1 MLISYK
7 WLQEYFN
14 EKLPDPKK
22 IKDVLTMHA
31 YEISEVLE
39 DKDDFIFD
47 IDVLP
52 NRAHDSLSYFGI
64 AREIGM
70 FFDLKTKFP
79 SVENIKVDKNLK
91 SVDFLTLKIENPNEC
106 RRATKRLVVDV
117 QVKESPDWLKEKL
130 SKFGQKPINNIVDIT
145 NFVMMET
152 GQPVHA
158 FDFDKLSDGEN
169 SKKNISIKFANKN
182 DLSAMPAHARQAE
195 KITTLDE
202 NNYVLDEEVLVIHDG
217 KKPLDIAGIKGG
229 IDTGIDEKTKKIVL
243 SVCNFNP
250 KSIRKTSKKLGLQ
263 TEASKRFE
271 ADISPELVYIAMQRL
286 SQLVFELS
294 GGKVSEDI
302 LDEYPRKSN
311 PYKIGVSI
319 NEVNKILGTEI
330 KEKEFEKILDKLGF
344 EYKKIKPLDEI
355 KKIIPQVEGKPYKFG
370 ASVSFDAPNYFDCS
384 SLTAYLFAQA
394 GIQIPRVSVDQYVF
408 GKEVAENEAK
418 FGDLVFLNTGNGK
431 IHYETVDFI
440 KGKSVKEGVDH
451 CGLYLG
457 DGKVLHTSRFNGNKV
472 DVQNIKDNPS
482 FKTIVGY
489 RRFTDDEE
497 RFVLMIPY
505 YRNDIRIKE
514 DLAEEIG
521 RIFGYENILY
531 DLPKEI
537 KKPKADKIF
546 YYSNL
551 IRNFF
556 ISEGFSE
563 VYNYAFVDEGEVE
576 MLNPLASDKKFL
588 RDTTKKQLRN
598 STFFNYKYS
607 DILAL
612 NEIKIFEIGKIY
624 KKEKETLCL
633 SFGIKSKEKNLKEY
647 LVNIKEKLEKILDKG
662 EFDHTEYV
670 EFYDEIIFEINL
682 ENFIEKLPEINSYE
696 KLFKEFS
703 ENYKDT
709 GIKYK
714 NISQY
719 PFVLRDIAVW
729 IPTEIESGEVLK
741 LIKENSSDLLV
752 QSKLF
757 DEYKKDDKV
766 SYAFRLVFQ
775 SQDKTLTDDEVN
787 QIMEKVTS
795 KLNSK
800 NGWSVR

>member
-14 EKLPDPKK
+14 DKLPNPKK
-22 IKDVLTMHA
+22 IEEVLTMYS

-39 DKDDFIFD
+39 NKDDFIFNID
-47 IDVLP
+47 ILP

-64 AREIGM
+64 AREIGIL
-70 FFDLKTKFP
+70 FDLKTKFP
-79 SVENIKVDKNLK
+79 NVESIKVDKNLK
-91 SVDFLTLKIENPNEC
+91 SSDFLTLKIENPNEC

-117 QVKESPDWLKEKL
+117 QVKESPNWLKEKL
-130 SKFGQKPINNIVDIT
+130 SKFGQKSINNIVDIT

-158 FDFDKLSDGEN
+158 FDFDKLATGTND
-169 SKKNISIKFANKN
+169 KKNISIKFANKG
-182 DLSAMPAHARQAE
+182 E

-202 NNYVLDEEVLVIHDG
+202 NHYVLDENVLVIHDD

-271 ADISPELVYIAMQRL
+271 ADISPELVFTAMQRL
-286 SQLVFELS
+286 SQLVSELS
-294 GGKVSEDI
+294 GGKLSEDI

-311 PYKIGVSI
+311 PYKMGVSI
-319 NEVNKILGTEI
+319 NEINKILGTEI
-330 KEKEFEKILDKLGF
+330 KEKEFEKILNKLGF

-355 KKIIPQVEGKPYKFG
+355 KKILPELEGKPYKFG

-384 SLTAYLFAQA
+384 SLTSYLFAQA

-408 GKEVAENEAK
+408 GKEISEKEAK
-418 FGDLVFLNTGNGK
+418 FCDIIFSNTENGK

-440 KGKSVKEGVDH
+440 KGTKIKEGVDH
-451 CGLYLG
+451 CGFYLG
-457 DGKVLHTSRFNGNKV
+457 DGKSLHASRFSGNKV
-472 DVQNIKDNPS
+472 EVQNIKDNPS

-489 RRFTDDEE
+489 RRFTDNEE
-497 RFVLMIPY
+497 RYVLTIPY

-521 RIFGYENILY
+521 RIFGYENISY

-537 KKPKADKIF
+537 SKPKIDKAF

-551 IRNFF
+551 IKNFF
-556 ISEGFSE
+556 INEGFSE
-563 VYNYAFVDEGEVE
+563 VYNYAFVDSGEVE
-576 MLNPLASDKKFL
+576 LLNPLAGDKKYL
-588 RDTTKKQLRN
+588 KNNLIDGIKDSVGKN
-598 STFFNYKYS
+598 STR
-607 DILAL
+607 LAL
-612 NEIKIFEIGKIY
+612 FGIEKFSGLKIFEIGKIY
-624 KKEKETLCL
+624 KKENEQINLCFVINEKETEDILKKL
-633 SFGIKSKEKNLKEY
+633 WNVLNSKMDKFNKE
-647 LVNIKEKLEKILDKG
+647 NIVGLDI
-662 EFDHTEYV
+662 V
-670 EFYDEIIFEINL
+670 EINI
-682 ENFIEKLPEINSYE
+682 ENLIDKLPEVNSYE

-709 GIKYK
+709 KIKYK

-719 PFVLRDIAVW
+719 PFVLRDIAIWV
-729 IPTEIESGEVLK
+729 PAEIKSEEILDV
-741 LIKENSSDLLV
+741 IKENAGDLFV

-757 DEYKKDDKV
+757 DEYKKADKV

-775 SQDKTLTDDEVN
+775 SQEKTLTDEEVN
-787 QIMEKVTS
+787 QIMENVTS

-800 NGWSVR
+800 NGWNVR

>member
-7 WLQEYFN
+7 WLQEYFD
-14 EKLPDPKK
+14 KPARQLAGGKFPKPEE
-22 IKDVLTMHA
+22 IKNALTMHS
-31 YEISEVLE
+31 YEVSEILK

-47 IDVLP
+47 VDILP

-70 FFDLKTKFP
+70 LFDLKTKFP
-79 SVENIKVDKNLK
+79 DLDKLQADKSLK
-91 SVDFLTLKIENPNEC
+91 SSDFLTLKIENPNEC

-117 QVKESPDWLKEKL
+117 RVKESPDWLKEKL
-130 SKFGQKPINNIVDIT
+130 SKFGQKSINNIVDAT

-158 FDFDKLSDGEN
+158 FDFDKLATGKND
-169 SKKNISIKFANKN
+169 KKNISIK
-182 DLSAMPAHARQAE
+182 LAE
-195 KITTLDE
+195 KAEQITTLDE
-202 NNYVLDEEVLVIHDG
+202 NHYVLDENVLVIHDG
-217 KKPLDIAGIKGG
+217 EKPLDIAGIKGG

-243 SVCNFNP
+243 SVCSFNP
-250 KSIRKTSKKLGLQ
+250 KSIRRTSKKLGLQ

-271 ADISPELVYIAMQRL
+271 ADVSSELVYTAMQRL
-286 SQLVFELS
+286 SQLVSELS
-294 GGKVSEDI
+294 GGKVSEEI

-311 PYKIGVSI
+311 PYKIGISI
-319 NEVNKILGTEI
+319 DEVNKILGTEI
-330 KEKEFEKILDKLGF
+330 REKEFEKILDKLGF
-344 EYKKIKPLDEI
+344 EYKKIKPLNEI
-355 KKIIPQVEGKPYKFG
+355 KKLISQVEGKPYKFG
-370 ASVSFDAPNYFDCS
+370 SSVSFDAPNYFDCS

-408 GKEVAENEAK
+408 GKEISENEAK
-418 FGDLVFLNTGNGK
+418 FGDIVFLNTRNGK

-440 KGKSVKEGVDH
+440 KGTKVKEGVDH
-451 CGLYLG
+451 CGLCLG

-472 DVQNIKDNPS
+472 DIQNIENNLS

-489 RRFTDDEE
+489 RRFTDNEE
-497 RFVLMIPY
+497 RYVLTIPY
-505 YRNDIRIKE
+505 YRNDLRIKE
-514 DLAEEIG
+514 DLVEEIG
-521 RIFGYENILY
+521 RIFGYENVSY
-531 DLPKEI
+531 DLPKKDSEA
-537 KKPKADKIF
+537 KKDKIF

-551 IRNFF
+551 IKNFF
-556 ISEGFSE
+556 VSEGFSE
-563 VYNYAFVDEGEVE
+563 VYNYAFVNEGEIE
-576 MLNPLASDKKFL
+576 LLNPLASDKKYL

-598 STFFNYKYS
+598 SIFFNYKHS

-612 NEIKIFEIGKIY
+612 NEIKIFEIDKIY
-624 KKEKETLCL
+624 KREKETLCL
-633 SFGIKSKEKNLKEY
+633 SFGIKFKKENLKEY
-647 LVNIKEKLEKILDKG
+647 LFNIKEKLRKILNKE
-662 EFDHTEYV
+662 EFDHTEYG
-670 EFYDEIIFEINL
+670 EFYDEVIFEIDIDKL
-682 ENFIEKLPEINSYE
+682 IEKLPEVNSYE

-709 GIKYK
+709 NKKYK

-729 IPTEIESGEVLK
+729 VPIKTESGEVLA
-741 LIKENSSDLLV
+741 LIKQNSGELLM

-757 DEYKKDDKV
+757 DEYKKDNKV

-787 QIMEKVTS
+787 EVMKKIENKII
-795 KLNSK
+795 KK
-800 NGWSVR
+800 GWEVR

>member
-7 WLQEYFN
+7 WLQEYFD
-14 EKLPDPKK
+14 EKLPSPEK
-22 IKDVLTMHA
+22 IKDTLTMHS
-31 YEISEVLE
+31 YEISEISK

-47 IDVLP
+47 IDILP

-64 AREIGM
+64 TREIEM
-70 FFDLKTKFP
+70 LFDLKTKFP
-79 SVENIKVDKNLK
+79 DLNKLQTDKSLK
-91 SVDFLTLKIENPNEC
+91 SSDFLTLKIENPNEC

-130 SKFGQKPINNIVDIT
+130 SKFGQKSINNIVDTT

-158 FDFDKLSDGEN
+158 FDFDKLAIGTN
-169 SKKNISIKFANKN
+169 NKKNISIKFADKG
-182 DLSAMPAHARQAE
+182 E

-202 NNYVLDEEVLVIHDG
+202 NNYILDEEILVIHDG

-229 IDTGIDEKTKKIVL
+229 IDTGIDEKTKNIVL
-243 SVCNFNP
+243 SVCSFNP

-271 ADISPELVYIAMQRL
+271 ADISPELVFIAMQRL
-286 SQLVFELS
+286 SQLASELS
-294 GGKVSEDI
+294 GGRVSEDI

-311 PYKIGVSI
+311 PYKIGISI
-319 NEVNKILGTEI
+319 DEINKILGTEI

-355 KKIIPQVEGKPYKFG
+355 KKIIPTLEGKPYKFG

-408 GKEVAENEAK
+408 GKEISEKEAQ
-418 FGDLVFLNTGNGK
+418 FGDIVFSNTGNGK

-440 KGKSVKEGVDH
+440 KGTKVQEGVDH

-472 DVQNIKDNPS
+472 DVQNIEDNLS

-489 RRFTDDEE
+489 RRFTDNEE
-497 RFVLMIPY
+497 RYVLTIPY

-521 RIFGYENILY
+521 RIFGYENISY
-531 DLPKEI
+531 DLQ
-537 KKPKADKIF
+537 KKDSDAKKDKIF

-551 IRNFF
+551 IKNFF
-556 ISEGFSE
+556 INEGFSE
-563 VYNYAFVDEGEVE
+563 VYNYAFVDSGEVE
-576 MLNPLASDKKFL
+576 LLNPLAIDKKFL
-588 RDTTKKQLRN
+588 RDTTKKQFNQNLDFN
-598 STFFNYKYS
+598 SVYS
-607 DILAL
+607 DLLAL
-612 NEIKIFEIGKIY
+612 DEIKIFEIGKIY
-624 KKEKETLCL
+624 EKTGEKLFL
-633 SFGIKSKEKNLKEY
+633 SFGIRKKGIKNVKDYIEE
-647 LVNIKEKLEKILDKG
+647 IKNKLLEILQTKVIAP
-662 EFDHTEYV
+662 EFDDGKSYFFRVDLE
-670 EFYDEIIFEINL
+670 EI
-682 ENFIEKLPEINSYE
+682 IEKLPEVNSYE

-709 GIKYK
+709 VIKYK

-729 IPTEIESGEVLK
+729 VPVEIKSEEILNIVR
-741 LIKENSSDLLV
+741 ENAGSLLV
-752 QSKLF
+752 QNKLF
-757 DEYKKDDKV
+757 DEYKKEDKV

-775 SQDKTLTDDEVN
+775 SQEKTLTDEEVN
-787 QIMEKVTS
+787 HIMENVTS
-795 KLNSK
+795 KLNFK
-800 NGWSVR
+800 NGWNVR

>member
-7 WLQEYFN
+7 WLQEYFDK
-14 EKLPDPKK
+14 KLPKPEE
-22 IKDVLTMHA
+22 IKNALTMYS
-31 YEISEVLE
+31 YEVSEILK

-64 AREIGM
+64 SREIGM
-70 FFDLKTKFP
+70 LFDLKTKLP
-79 SVENIKVDKNLK
+79 NVNEVKTDKNLK
-91 SVDFLTLKIENPNEC
+91 SYDFLTLKIENPSEC
-106 RRATKRLVVDV
+106 RRATKRLVIDV

-130 SKFGQKPINNIVDIT
+130 SKFGQKSINNIVDAT

-158 FDFDKLSDGEN
+158 FDFDKLASSGN
-169 SKKNISIKFANKN
+169 GKKNISIKLAKKG
-182 DLSAMPAHARQAE
+182 E

-202 NNYVLDEEVLVIHDG
+202 NNYILDENTLVIHDG
-217 KKPLDIAGIKGG
+217 EKPLDIAGIKGG
-229 IDTGIDEKTKKIVL
+229 IGTGIDEKTKKIVL

-263 TEASKRFE
+263 TEALKRFE
-271 ADISPELVYIAMQRL
+271 ADISPELVYVAMQRL
-286 SQLVFELS
+286 SQFVSELS

-311 PYKIGVSI
+311 PYKIGVLLD
-319 NEVNKILGTEI
+319 EVNKVLGTEI
-330 KEKEFEKILDKLGF
+330 KEKEFEKILNKLGS

-355 KKIIPQVEGKPYKFG
+355 KKLIPQVEGKPYKFG

-394 GIQIPRVSVDQYVF
+394 GIQIPRVSVDQFVF
-408 GKEVAENEAK
+408 GKEISESEAK
-418 FGDLVFLNTGNGK
+418 FGDLVFLNSGNGK

-440 KGKSVKEGVDH
+440 KGTKVEKGVDH

-472 DVQNIKDNPS
+472 DIQEVKNNSS
-482 FKTIVGY
+482 FKTIIGY
-489 RRFTDDEE
+489 RRFTNNEE
-497 RFVLMIPY
+497 RYVLTIPY

-514 DLAEEIG
+514 DLIEEIG
-521 RIFGYENILY
+521 RIFGYENISY
-531 DLPKEI
+531 DLSKEI
-537 KKPKADKIF
+537 TKTKVDKIF

-556 ISEGFSE
+556 VSEGFSE
-563 VYNYAFVDEGEVE
+563 VYNYAFVDSGEVE
-576 MLNPLASDKKFL
+576 MLNPLASDKKY
-588 RDTTKKQLRN
+588 LRN
-598 STFFNYKYS
+598 SATEQIKYNLEFNSKYS
-607 DILAL
+607 DLLAL
-612 NEIKIFEIGKIY
+612 DEIKVFEIGKIY
-624 KKEKETLCL
+624 KKDVEKLYL
-633 SFGIKSKEKNLKEY
+633 SIGIKKKNLPAQTGEKDTQNYIEEIKNK
-647 LVNIKEKLEKILDKG
+647 LSEILGIKINIKTDNNVSNIDLD
-662 EFDHTEYV
+662 DL
-670 EFYDEIIFEINL
+670 IN
-682 ENFIEKLPEINSYE
+682 KLPEINSYE
-696 KLFKEFS
+696 KIFKEFS

-729 IPTEIESGEVLK
+729 VPIKTENGEVLE
-741 LIKENSSDLLV
+741 LIKQNSGELLM

-775 SQDKTLTDDEVN
+775 SQNKTLTDDEVN
-787 QIMEKVTS
+787 DVT
-795 KLNSK
+795 KTIEQKMIK
-800 NGWSVR
+800 NGWEVR